1 MSSRRTG
8 WRRNL
13 TRIAWAAMAV
23 MFVLSVYAIES
34 WAGGLPSATRS
45 DQPAAPSPTQA
56 ESVKPPSPA
65 LPAEAPKEP
74 DDEGKAAGRI
84 KQLARKGKCREA
96 IEAADRFAVQ
106 YPNSPRLAG
115 VLWDQAECHRSI
127 ARGGR

>member
-1 MSSRRTG
+1 
-8 WRRNL
+8 
-13 TRIAWAAMAV
+13 MAV

-34 WAGGLPSATRS
+34 WAGGLPSA
-45 DQPAAPSPTQA
+45 PTPKQA
-56 ESVKPPSPA
+56 ETPKPPSPK
-65 LPAEAPKEP
+65 PHAEAPKEP

-84 KQLARKGKCREA
+84 KQLARTGKCRQA